1 MYLKNLKLI
10 HFRSFS
16 FLEMEFING
25 INLIYGPNAA
35 GKTNLL
41 EGIHILSNLRSFRTS
56 GISELIQWEAVSAS
70 ISGEVTTQEGIQKS
84 LTVLLESNRRMAL
97 VQGKRSSPKDYL
109 SLFPTV
115 TFSPDDLGIVKGP
128 PSERRSFMDKGIFQL
143 SPTYWADLSDYNQIL
158 KQKNALLKHESL
170 EQSSGKSDLEILQ
183 VLNEQM
189 QRVGSRIIY
198 ARREYLKKLQ
208 EALQRVYKHWLSD
221 HEDIQIIYK
230 STLGKD
236 FLELNLDGIQG
247 LYQTVLQKMEEKEL
261 RYQASLVGPH
271 RDDMEIF
278 LNGRPIHAFG
288 SQGQQRTAVLAL
300 KLASSEVY
308 VHHHGEY
315 PALIL
320 DDVTSELDP
329 SRNERL
335 LEYLKNNFQVFLS
348 STVKLPYLENMSSCT
363 SFELS
368 P

>member
-16 FLEMEFING
+16 FLEMEFIKG

-41 EGIHILSNLRSFRTS
+41 EGIHVLSNLRSFRTS
-56 GISELIQWEAVSAS
+56 GISELIQWGAVSAS
-70 ISGEVTTQEGIQKS
+70 VSGEVTTQEGVQKS
-84 LTVLLESNRRMAL
+84 LTVLLEPNRRMAL

-115 TFSPDDLGIVKGP
+115 TFSPDDLGIIKGS
-128 PSERRSFMDKGIFQL
+128 PSERRSFMDKGIFHL

-158 KQKNALLKHESL
+158 KQKNALLKHENL
-170 EQSSGKSDLEILQ
+170 QQGPGKSELAILQ

-189 QRVGSRIIY
+189 QRVGSRIIH

-208 EALQRVYKHWLSD
+208 EALHRVYKHWLSD
-221 HEDIQIIYK
+221 HEDIEIIYK

-247 LYQTVLQKMEEKEL
+247 LYQTILQKMEEKEL

-335 LEYLKNNFQVFLS
+335 LGYLKNNFQVFLS
-348 STVKLPYLENMSSCT
+348 STAKLPYLENMNSCIF
-363 SFELS
+363 FELS

>member
-16 FLEMEFING
+16 FLEMEFSKG
-25 INLIYGPNAA
+25 INLIYGPNAV

-70 ISGEVTTQEGIQKS
+70 ISGEVTTSEDIQKS
-84 LTVLLESNRRMAL
+84 LTVLLEPNRRMAL

-115 TFSPDDLGIVKGP
+115 TFSPDDLGIIKGS

-143 SPTYWADLSDYNQIL
+143 SPTYWADLLDYNQIL
-158 KQKNALLKHESL
+158 KQKNALLKHENL
-170 EQSSGKSDLEILQ
+170 QKGLNKSDLEILQ
-183 VLNEQM
+183 ILNEQM
-189 QRVGSRIIY
+189 QKVGSRIIH

-208 EALQRVYKHWLSD
+208 EALQRVYKHGLTD
-221 HEDIQIIYK
+221 YEDIEVRYK

-236 FLELNLDGIQG
+236 FLELDRDEIRG

-261 RYQASLVGPH
+261 HYQTSLIGPH

-278 LNGRPIHAFG
+278 LNGRPIYAFG

-300 KLASSEVY
+300 KLASLEVY

-315 PALIL
+315 PVLIL

-335 LEYLKNNFQVFLS
+335 FEYLKNNFQVFLS
-348 STVKLPYLENMSSCT
+348 ATVKLPYLDHVDSCAF
-363 SFELS
+363 FELPS
-368 P
+368 